1 MKYQQQLTIK
11 KVDEDE
17 DGNIYLK
24 VYIPKYIE
32 EQIDILL
39 NNRTVRFEKKCIRK
53 INEVR
58 HYKNKV
64 TCVTK
69 KTVNM
74 DTLDITTIVNVL
86 LGIKT
91 KVERSYDKEGRY
103 WYMIINNTLDY
114 IEQKLM
120 KVDKYFN
127 NTPLIKEYVV
137 MEHPTVTLKDLNIN
151 LVFDGVDKDL
161 FRSLR
166 ILK

>member
-17 DGNIYLK
+17 EGNIHLK

-39 NNRTVRFEKKCIRK
+39 NNRSVRFEKKCIRK
-53 INEVR
+53 ISEVR

-64 TCVTK
+64 TVVTK
-69 KTVNM
+69 STVNM
-74 DTLDITTIVNVL
+74 DTLDISTIVNVL

-91 KVERSYDKEGRY
+91 KVESSYDKEGRY
-103 WYMIINNTLDY
+103 WYMIINNTLEY
-114 IEQKLM
+114 IVQKLIEM
-120 KVDKYFN
+120 DKYFN
-127 NTPLIKEYVV
+127 SAPLIKEYVV
-137 MEHPTVTLKDLNIN
+137 VEQPTVTLSDLNIN
-151 LVFDGVDKDL
+151 LVFDGVDKNL

-166 ILK
+166 S